1 MNNELNINKKIK
13 FGYSQIIKQNK
24 IFLSKLK
31 KNLDNKKIKN
41 YILIDKHCYD
51 PISHLLHYNNNNNNK
66 QAINFLNFFLD
77 KKKKS
82 ITYRSKT
89 SCNLSGH

>member
-66 QAINFLNFFLD
+66 QAINFLNFF
-77 KKKKS
+77 
-82 ITYRSKT
+82 R
-89 SCNLSGH
+89 